1 VSRSILG
8 TTFREISGYSSP
20 WWSELQGSRNV
31 DIPRM
36 NLDTKKPAKR
46 IIFNFYWVYGAVSD
60 AYAEVDTLW
69 NTAVLSESFIMR
81 HLYSFTLYSFFYGFV
96 WNIVHSHI
104 LYQHIFVNKVPIGYI
119 GPKIRGIKR
128 SNGRFNITKIS
139 NTNYQIWKYKVKL
152 LLIWE
157 DLWYTINMVD
167 LNNRM
172 RNNLKRTG
180 TCYDRPISWIW
191 SIKIH

>member
-1 VSRSILG
+1 MSLWRGVRCVRRGRHTVKHCCIK
-8 TTFREISGYSSP
+8 
-20 WWSELQGSRNV
+20 WV
-31 DIPRM
+31 
-36 NLDTKKPAKR
+36 
-46 IIFNFYWVYGAVSD
+46 FY
-60 AYAEVDTLW
+60 YAPSL
-69 NTAVLSESFIMR
+69 
-81 HLYSFTLYSFFYGFV
+81 FFYF
-96 WNIVHSHI
+96 IFLLLRFRLKYCSLM